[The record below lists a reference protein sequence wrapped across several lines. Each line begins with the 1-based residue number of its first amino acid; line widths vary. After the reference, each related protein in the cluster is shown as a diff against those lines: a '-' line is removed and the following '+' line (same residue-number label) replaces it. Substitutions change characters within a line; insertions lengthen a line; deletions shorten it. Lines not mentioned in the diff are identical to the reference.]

1 MRIQTERP
9 VSIRWGWTA
18 PLPVGRG
25 RLLTIGV
32 AVASLFML
40 AIWIWGVRHA
50 DLLPD
55 VGDPFDV
62 EAERRPVR
70 VADDDNAFALYAD
83 PNRSRLSLPAPFSKL
98 DLATAT
104 WSEAGEEVRAF
115 VEAHKKALYRW
126 REGSDR
132 PEAVYHQ
139 PDELMMDTLL
149 AVDEDVSLLVRLAS
163 LEGSRLE
170 QDGKMSDAW
179 IWYRAMLRSSRHVGM
194 HGAIIERVIG
204 ANMQKMAAE
213 RILHWAADPRTDAKV
228 LRRAL
233 GDVLVADAMTPPLS
247 RALKLEYLMFL
258 RDLKDLRVLVTEIPM
273 PGGRFGWFEQMVKA
287 SGVKPQAQRVR
298 LHATND
304 VERSRRVFR
313 LLFANW
319 LAQVDKP
326 VSERVPIAI
335 EKPTVIFAADP
346 EAPFAARA
354 VSPEVLDAAI
364 DRTAFASEVLH
375 PPPGAGSL
383 HNAPF
388 FSKGILALEPR
399 RRAVLIVK
407 LAAVLFSR
415 EQGRPPA
422 TAGELL
428 GRYLEQ
434 LPREIKSDEPIPTV
448 LD

>member
-1 MRIQTERP
+1 MPPLIERP
-9 VSIRWGWTA
+9 VFLRSSWAARL
-18 PLPVGRG
+18 PLGRG
-25 RLLTIGV
+25 RLLAIGV
-32 AVASLFML
+32 AVASLAMV
-40 AIWIWGVRHA
+40 AIWIWGVRHT

-62 EAERRPVR
+62 DAERRPVR
-70 VADDDNAFALYAD
+70 VADDDNAFVLYAD
-83 PNRSRLSLPAPFSKL
+83 PNRKRLSFPAPFSKL
-98 DLATAT
+98 DFATLT
-104 WSEAGEEVRAF
+104 WSDAGKDVRAF
-115 VEAHKKALYRW
+115 VEERRQALYLW

-149 AVDEDVSLLVRLAS
+149 AVDEDVSILVRLAG

-170 QDGKMSDAW
+170 QNGEMSDAW
-179 IWYRAMLRSSRHVGM
+179 MWYRAMLRSSRHVGM
-194 HGAIIERVIG
+194 HGAVIERCIG
-204 ANMQKMAAE
+204 ARMHQMAAE
-213 RILHWAADPRTDAKV
+213 RILHWAADPRADAK
-228 LRRAL
+228 LLHRAL

-247 RALKLEYLMFL
+247 RAVKLEYLMFL
-258 RDLKDLRVLVTEIPM
+258 RDLKDLRVLVNEIPM
-273 PGGRFGWFEQMVKA
+273 PGGRFGWFEQMVIS
-287 SGVKPQAQRVR
+287 SGAKPQLQRAR
-298 LHATND
+298 LYATND
-304 VERSRRVFR
+304 VERSRRAFR

-326 VSERVPIAI
+326 HSERAPIAI

-346 EAPFAARA
+346 QAPFAARA

-364 DRTAFASEVLH
+364 SRTAFASEALH
-375 PPPGAGSL
+375 PPPGAGSI
-383 HNAPF
+383 HNVLF
-388 FSKGILALEPR
+388 QTKGILPLEPR

-407 LAAVLFSR
+407 LAALLFGR
-415 EQGRPPA
+415 ERGHPPA

-434 LPREIKSDEPIPTV
+434 LPQGIKRDEPIPAV